1 MLSRKLDND
10 LRLRMSRCIEPPIGC
25 GKSLKDIPFRDPS
38 SASEY
43 DITGM
48 CQACQDEHYTYLRQ
62 LEEHQDCSSKQCVS
76 HHSGCPMEPYQVETV
91 FPYLDNEEM
100 APNLE
105 LIRDL
110 DLLMSTSYSV
120 RHGDRR
126 LREAV
131 APGVEEVHGRDEG
144 RQGHPDGEQPEVD
157 PVA

>member
-48 CQACQDEHYTYLRQ
+48 CQACQDEHYTYLQQ
-62 LEEHQDCSSKQCVS
+62 LEEHQDCNSKQCVS
-76 HHSGCPMEPYQVETV
+76 RHPNCPMEPYQVETDQ
-91 FPYLDNEEM
+91 F
-100 APNLE
+100 PNLE

-110 DLLMSTSYSV
+110 DLLMSTSYSL

-126 LREAV
+126 VREAV

-144 RQGHPDGEQPEVD
+144 RQGHPDGEQSEVD